1 MGADKPRVKLPEAI
15 GGVRA
20 PVGIGCAINDLSAME
35 LDDAAL
41 WGQFVMIVANS
52 SVISSAGPLGT
63 V

>member
-1 MGADKPRVKLPEAI
+1 MKLPEAI
-15 GGVRA
+15 RGVRA